1 MSRPAPSPDH
11 RALFAAGWPAV
22 FCSSGALFAGTVGA
36 KRGPFGTGLAVL
48 VPHFDAGGDRLEDPR
63 WIAACYCS
71 AELLCKCIDIWPDNW
86 AASPR
91 TAGRTFQTL
100 SKFDE
105 SGTSHET
112 VRPIPRA
119 HRQ

>member
-48 VPHFDAGGDRLEDPR
+48 APLRRRRRSSGRPALDR
-63 WIAACYCS
+63 S
-71 AELLCKCIDIWPDNW
+71 LLLQC
-86 AASPR
+86 R
-91 TAGRTFQTL
+91 TAM
-100 SKFDE
+100 
-105 SGTSHET
+105 
-112 VRPIPRA
+112 
-119 HRQ
+119 